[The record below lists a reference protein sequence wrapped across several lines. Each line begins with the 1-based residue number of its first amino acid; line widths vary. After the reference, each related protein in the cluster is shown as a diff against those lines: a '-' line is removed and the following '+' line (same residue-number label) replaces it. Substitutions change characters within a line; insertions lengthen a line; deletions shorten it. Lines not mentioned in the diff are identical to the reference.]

1 MSNFLRKPNYAQ
13 ASVIALL
20 SLLIVTFSSIT
31 FVRANPLTVNINPT
45 SGSYGTSV
53 HVYGNDS
60 TPDGEVRV
68 YFANFLLG
76 FFSATTT
83 ANSTGEYST
92 NISVPAFPAGF
103 YSILV
108 HDISTGDITSLPFTI
123 IPKIVLSTNEGS
135 CSDEVAVQGY
145 GFMAVN
151 PVTLEMNGID
161 VTPWLPPQ
169 TDDFGSFESTFRI
182 PRLPNGTYNL
192 NASDGIRFSLA
203 PVTVLAKIT
212 VTPTSGGEGVTV
224 FVNGTG
230 FTPASYV
237 SIQFDHLNVT
247 MYRSLPIGFDGSFM
261 QLFFVPD
268 VPNGEYSVTAMDA
281 SGNSAQAKFLVP
293 SPILTLEPDTTFG
306 STIITAKGFG
316 FPPYQPVLL
325 YLEGNMVLDL
335 LDLMVGSQA
344 LYANEDGTYEYTF
357 TTPVT
362 KPGVYQVTAYSSAGF
377 GFTKDKV
384 LASASLTITD
394 AAILHEIKDK
404 IATIIIPDL
413 GIIKENL
420 SSIDAHLIKLEGDT
434 AIINSTLGVLHA
446 NIDDIIMNVTKLNEE
461 LVTIQTTLGIIEG
474 KIDSVD
480 GKTVTI
486 ETDMGTIMTDIS
498 NIKESQATLPI
509 PLYIGLISALT
520 AAIGTIYL
528 AIIHVRAMRKTSQ
541 G

>member
-1 MSNFLRKPNYAQ
+1 MMNMSNFLRKPNHIQ
-13 ASVIALL
+13 ASIIALL
-20 SLLIVTFSSIT
+20 GLLIFTFSSIT
-31 FVRANPLTVNINPT
+31 SVRANPLTVNINPT
-45 SGSYGTSV
+45 SGSYGTSI
-53 HVYGNDS
+53 HVYGGDC
-60 TPDGEVRV
+60 TPGGEVRV

-83 ANSTGEYST
+83 ANSAGEYST

-108 HDISTGDITSLPFTI
+108 HDISTGDINSLPFTI
-123 IPKIVLSTNEGS
+123 VPKIALSTNEGS

-145 GFMAVN
+145 GFMDAN

-203 PVTVLAKIT
+203 LVTVLPKIT

-237 SIQFDHLNVT
+237 SIQFEHLNVT

-261 QLFFVPD
+261 QLFFVPA
-268 VPNGEYSVTAMDA
+268 VPNGEYIVTAIDDT
-281 SGNSAQAKFLVP
+281 GNSAHAKFLVP

-306 STIITAKGFG
+306 SAIVTAKGFG

-344 LYANEDGTYEYTF
+344 LYADEDGTYEYTF

-377 GFTKDKV
+377 GFTKGRV

-394 AAILHEIKDK
+394 TAILHEIKDK

-420 SSIDAHLIKLEGDT
+420 SSIDAHLIKLEGDA
-434 AIINSTLGVLHA
+434 AIINSTLGLLHA
-446 NIDDIIMNVTKLNEE
+446 N
-461 LVTIQTTLGIIEG
+461 
-474 KIDSVD
+474 
-480 GKTVTI
+480 
-486 ETDMGTIMTDIS
+486 
-498 NIKESQATLPI
+498 
-509 PLYIGLISALT
+509 
-520 AAIGTIYL
+520 
-528 AIIHVRAMRKTSQ
+528 
-541 G
+541 